1 MLRCIRVSISHTS
14 LLILH
19 ALFTIGVFNFIFKK
33 RKIMVDGACQ
43 PNEDVREID
52 VRMQS
57 NISLYHIIYLQIIAL
72 SLQE

>member
-1 MLRCIRVSISHTS
+1 
-14 LLILH
+14 
-19 ALFTIGVFNFIFKK
+19 
-33 RKIMVDGACQ
+33 MVDGACQ